1 MFFYQ
6 GFRTLQHREAIILQV
21 PESLLISTGGSVE
34 LAFLQFVLEFLLAV
48 RRIDKHIHRVS
59 CPDQIIRRCILGAPD
74 FVLEVIS
81 PSTKRKDYTIKL
93 AKYQNAG
100 VREYWLVDP
109 YQKVVL
115 VYFFEDETYPVIY
128 PIDGDIPVNI
138 YEGKLVLSF
147 ARIGEWAKQA

>member
-1 MFFYQ
+1 M
-6 GFRTLQHREAIILQV
+6 
-21 PESLLISTGGSVE
+21 
-34 LAFLQFVLEFLLAV
+34 
-48 RRIDKHIHRVS
+48 
-59 CPDQIIRRCILGAPD
+59 
-74 FVLEVIS
+74 IS